1 MVDEFLDKLKE
12 KKNVFALVGGLVVL
26 LGLGAVSYTHL
37 ETYVSREFFEK
48 FEEKAYFKTF
58 PSTLKCPL
66 DCLSLSRRQ

>member
-1 MVDEFLDKLKE
+1 
-12 KKNVFALVGGLVVL
+12 
-26 LGLGAVSYTHL
+26 SL

>member
-1 MVDEFLDKLKE
+1 
-12 KKNVFALVGGLVVL
+12 
-26 LGLGAVSYTHL
+26 
-37 ETYVSREFFEK
+37 EFFEK